1 MDQLVQI
8 GGSLLIL
15 MAFAGAQRGT
25 LSTRSQPYLLLNV
38 VGSGVLTV
46 VAVYERQWGFLLLE
60 LSWAVVSAWGLIR
73 GVAKSRSRTLATKA

>member
-15 MAFAGAQRGT
+15 TAFAGAQRGT
-25 LSTRSQPYLLLNV
+25 LSTRSHLYLLLNF
-38 VGSGVLTV
+38 VGSAVLTV
-46 VAVYERQWGFLLLE
+46 VAVYEQQWGFLLLE

-73 GVAKSRSRTLATKA
+73 RAAESRSRTLAAKA